1 MRSVPKSRLLAGW
14 FAAIA
19 SGCLLLSS
27 VPASA
32 TVVER
37 VVAVVG
43 EQSILLSELRG
54 RARPLLT
61 RVYQTTPA
69 GAQRAAASSQVYK
82 EVLERMVD
90 EELERR
96 AANQA
101 RIMITAKE
109 IDDAMA
115 RVARQNKVTVDK
127 LVSEAVE
134 SGLTVAEYR
143 AELRRQLLEAK
154 LLNLRIA
161 GRIRI
166 TEEDL
171 QTSYRNILLDERRK
185 LPFRAAWIQI
195 SAPVGAPAQALS
207 TQRQL
212 ARRVASEAR
221 SGGDFSRLAA
231 QHSIDAATK
240 NKGGLLPSQSPESL
254 PKALAN
260 AVINLDVGQVS
271 DPVRVGAAYVIIKLV
286 ERTQSELPTYD
297 EARNQL
303 QNRVYMEK
311 MGKARDNWL
320 RGLRKR
326 THVEVRL

>member
-1 MRSVPKSRLLAGW
+1 ATCPGMGFARRFCGMRQGMRSVFKSRQAAVWLA
-14 FAAIA
+14 AVA
-19 SGCLLLSS
+19 SSCLLLSS
-27 VPASA
+27 GQASA

-43 EQSILLSELRG
+43 EQSILLSDLRG

-101 RIMITAKE
+101 RITITAKE
-109 IDDAMA
+109 IDDAMV

-127 LVSEAVE
+127 LISEAIE
-134 SGLTVAEYR
+134 SGLTEAEYR
-143 AELRRQLLEAK
+143 TELRRQLLEAK

-171 QTSYRNILLDERRK
+171 QTSYRNIVLDERRK

-195 SAPVGAPAQALS
+195 SAPAGASAQALS
-207 TQRQL
+207 GQRQL
-212 ARRVASEAR
+212 ARRIASEAR
-221 SGGDFSRLAA
+221 SGGDFGRLSA
-231 QHSIDAATK
+231 QHSIDTSTK
-240 NKGGLLPSQSPESL
+240 SKGGLPPKQAPVSL
-254 PKALAN
+254 PKALVGAI
-260 AVINLDVGQVS
+260 INLEIGQVS
-271 DPVRVGAAYVIIKLV
+271 D
-286 ERTQSELPTYD
+286 
-297 EARNQL
+297 
-303 QNRVYMEK
+303 
-311 MGKARDNWL
+311 
-320 RGLRKR
+320 
-326 THVEVRL
+326 